1 MLHYAGMRLAIV
13 FLLLSRAA
21 HAGEASKPDYRAL
34 ASYGFDAASPLPRAR
49 TIPPWLLALWKNA
62 DAMPYKAHVVTAK
75 EKKIL
80 AEAFAGLPAP
90 MRKVLSERLIAVY
103 FIDGLKGNG
112 ITDWVL
118 DPARGTYVYMI
129 LNPAGF
135 QQTLSALL
143 TERDRSVFRGKADVT
158 VEAGEGPGILYSV
171 AHESAHA
178 VDYVMSVTPCT
189 DGDHCATTRPG
200 RPPARDW
207 DEWKEYAQPKNP
219 ADYPLR
225 SKLHFYG
232 FGDPEIDAAQ
242 AGELCAQWAG
252 SPFASFYGSRS
263 WAEDLAELFVLRH
276 LILDRGLSVRRA
288 CPGKTYE
295 PWSNSAVRER
305 ALKLT
310 HPLYR
315 PQTAE

>member
-1 MLHYAGMRLAIV
+1 MASTPLVLAALTAAV
-13 FLLLSRAA
+13 LSVCARAA
-21 HAGEASKPDYRAL
+21 ESPDYRAL
-34 ASYGFDAASPLPRAR
+34 ASYGFDSAAPLPRAR
-49 TIPPWLLALWKNA
+49 TIPDWLLTAWSASDGTK
-62 DAMPYKAHVVTAK
+62 YKAHTPTAK

-80 AEAFAGLPAP
+80 ADAMAGLPET

-135 QQTLSALL
+135 RQTLSALL
-143 TERDRSVFRGKADVT
+143 TERDRTVFRGKADVT
-158 VEAGEGPGILYSV
+158 VTAGDGPGILYSV

-178 VDYVMSVTPCT
+178 ADYVMGVTAFT
-189 DGDHCATTRPG
+189 DEGHYKATHPVPRPV
-200 RPPARDW
+200 RDW
-207 DEWKEYAQPKNP
+207 DVWREYSSPKTA

-232 FGDPEIDAAQ
+232 FGAPEIDAAQ
-242 AGELCAQWAG
+242 AGELCVQWAG

-276 LILDRGLSVRRA
+276 LTQDRGLTVRRT
-288 CPGKTYE
+288 CSGKAYE
-295 PWSNSAVRER
+295 PWANEVVRER
-305 ALKLT
+305 ALRLT
-310 HPLYR
+310 QPLYR
-315 PQTAE
+315 AQ